1 MDTKLK
7 NALLN
12 EIFEDVAEL
21 VKKIEVIHE
30 EQKEMSVSLS
40 GLLSDAT
47 NDVADKLFEATRYD
61 IEKAGV
67 FLEQSKNGLTANID
81 VLNKMGSTIQGLT
94 KKLEKEKAASQK
106 THVII
111 AISVFVITSLLNTFL
126 FWVLS
131 H

>member
-30 EQKEMSVSLS
+30 EQKDMSVSLS